1 MGFLNV
7 FMFFNTQDGPTKYH
21 SFLYY
26 LVTLI
31 ELCLILLFTKD
42 IILIEFGSAPIW
54 ISVVCY
60 TCAIVMMVIYYTIF
74 HPSKLNQ
81 SENETKS
88 PLTVETVQIVE
99 TYQPLPRFQH
109 LER

>member
-31 ELCLILLFTKD
+31 ELCLNLLFTKD
-42 IILIEFGSAPIW
+42 TILEKFGSAPIW
-54 ISVVCY
+54 IRLGSELFLEY
-60 TCAIVMMVIYYTIF
+60 LGFYSGFGLNLKYRF
-74 HPSKLNQ
+74 LNSKNLQ
-81 SENETKS
+81 FLCSNEIRSRTRDILKKRT
-88 PLTVETVQIVE
+88 L
-99 TYQPLPRFQH
+99 
-109 LER
+109 